1 MRVNLYERARKE
13 RERERER
20 ETDRD
25 VLENIFVNHTSF
37 EILYRV
43 SFVRFAHFE

>member
-13 RERERER
+13 RERE
-20 ETDRD
+20 RD

>member
-1 MRVNLYERARKE
+1 MREQGK

-20 ETDRD
+20 ERD